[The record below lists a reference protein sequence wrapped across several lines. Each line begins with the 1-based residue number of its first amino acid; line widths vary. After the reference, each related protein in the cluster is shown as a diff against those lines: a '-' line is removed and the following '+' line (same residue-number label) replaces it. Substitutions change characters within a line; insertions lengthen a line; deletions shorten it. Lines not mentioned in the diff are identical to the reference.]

1 MPVGRDVV
9 SRGIIYWPYDG
20 ENKEIGDTIVID
32 ISEAGSFEKGVF
44 SLTIEDLDINTHYN
58 YRSYANNGDHKY
70 GEQDTARRW
79 ISGLTPKHP
88 CTHS

>member
-1 MPVGRDVV
+1 
-9 SRGIIYWPYDG
+9 
-20 ENKEIGDTIVID
+20 
-32 ISEAGSFEKGVF
+32 
-44 SLTIEDLDINTHYN
+44 LTIEDLDINTHYN

-88 CTHS
+88 VHP